1 MVKGETGVSTKI
13 PFSDSVALK
22 VIKAGTITGADVCG
36 ICGKSVNV
44 ENYPE
49 DKKPVCKKCM
59 QEIYDTVKEAGGNL
73 K

>member
-1 MVKGETGVSTKI
+1 MVKEAGASIKI

-22 VIKAGTITGADVCG
+22 VIKAGTIHGVDECG

-49 DKKPVCKKCM
+49 GKKPICKNCM
-59 QEIYDTVKEAGGNL
+59 QEIYDAVKEAGGNIV